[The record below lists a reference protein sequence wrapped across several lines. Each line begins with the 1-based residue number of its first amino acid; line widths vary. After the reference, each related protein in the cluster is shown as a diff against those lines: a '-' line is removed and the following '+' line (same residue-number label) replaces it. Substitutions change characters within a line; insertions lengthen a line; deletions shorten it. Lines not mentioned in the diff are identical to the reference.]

1 MEIETLKGIR
11 LIRLTGT
18 RKERAEQ
25 HGRYIASLDKS
36 EQKALAFTPLSKKNQ
51 TLIRRATQRIP
62 GVGKLMGGLYEAF
75 VLERFLRLPKAYR
88 ARIEPFARASRIPLK
103 KIWLSLYQPDLLMV
117 LAASANP
124 RVRNRFLQ
132 GLPGCSTFRVF
143 HEEHT
148 YFLRNLDYPA
158 AAYWEKHQ
166 AVFFHEPSEP
176 GLQKYVSVSS
186 LGIHT
191 AGLTGW
197 NEAGIA
203 MSLHAHFS
211 KQISLKGVPVFF
223 LGEEILES
231 AKTLDEA
238 IELCRKFHPI
248 GSWALNLTS
257 FRENRS
263 VTVELVGGKIF
274 VREPEAM
281 AGKNQ
286 ACGIAHS
293 NFFQSPEFQKHEIH
307 FSGAFF
313 EDCKSRKAGMDEACS
328 ALASDFSWS
337 AALRVLGSHVEQNT
351 GERRVFG
358 NTVSVITA
366 IQSVAFDPKDE
377 CLYLSIRQET
387 PTGLGPYLKFPF
399 NFEKISAY
407 KDPELLDVQHGL
419 SDLFVRA
426 LHLYHQA
433 YVAWQVRSEEAKVA
447 HAFLIQACETL
458 PSDPH
463 LQMQRGYFELID
475 DNPVEAHR
483 AFDLA
488 LKEKLSSH
496 VRQVAL
502 YFRACAS
509 DLLGQREQAI
519 HDYQAI
525 LNEPVIDEKL
535 GNRAKKR
542 LNRPFQAAYCK
553 RIEPDLQ
560 FVEPV
565 NYP

>member
-1 MEIETLKGIR
+1 METELIKNIH

-25 HGRYIASLDKS
+25 HGRFIANLSK
-36 EQKALAFTPLSKKNQ
+36 EQQKKLAFTPLSKKNQ

-62 GVGKLMGGLYEAF
+62 GLGKLMGGLYEAF
-75 VLERFLRLPKAYR
+75 VLERFIRLPKAYR

-124 RVRNRFLQ
+124 KIRNRFLQ

-143 HEEHT
+143 ANDTT

-158 AAYWEKHQ
+158 AAHWENHQ
-166 AVFFHEPSEP
+166 AVFFHEPTEP
-176 GLQKYVSVSS
+176 ELKKYVSVSS

-197 NEAGIA
+197 NESGIA

-211 KQISLKGVPVFF
+211 KNVSLKGIPIFF

-231 AKTLDEA
+231 AATLEDA
-238 IELCRKFHPI
+238 IALSRKFRPI
-248 GSWALNLTS
+248 GSWALNLSS
-257 FRENRS
+257 FKENRS

-274 VREPEAM
+274 VREP
-281 AGKNQ
+281 NHS
-286 ACGIAHS
+286 CGIAHS
-293 NFFQSPEFQKHEIH
+293 NFFQSPEFQKGEIH

-313 EDCKSRKAGMDEACS
+313 EDCKSRKSQMDEACEV
-328 ALASDFSWS
+328 LASDFTWGS
-337 AALRVLGSHVEQNT
+337 ALKVLGSHTEQTT
-351 GERRVFG
+351 GKQRLFG
-358 NTVSVITA
+358 NMVSVITA
-366 IQSVAFDPKDE
+366 IQSVGFDPRE
-377 CLYLSIRQET
+377 NCLYLSIRQET
-387 PTGLGPYLKFPF
+387 PTGLGPYLKIPF
-399 NFEKISAY
+399 SFGALSAF
-407 KDPELLDVQHGL
+407 KEPELIEIDHRLP
-419 SDLFVRA
+419 SPFIRA

-433 YVAWQVRSEEAKVA
+433 YVAWQVRGEEAKVP
-447 HAFLIQACETL
+447 HAFLIQACELL
-458 PSDPH
+458 PTDPH

-475 DNPVEAHR
+475 GNPQEAHR
-483 AFDLA
+483 AFHLA
-488 LKEKLSSH
+488 LQEPLSDH
-496 VRQVAL
+496 LHQVAL
-502 YFRACAS
+502 YFRGAAS

-519 HDYQAI
+519 QDYQAI
-525 LNEPVIDEKL
+525 LNKPQVDERL
-535 GNRAKKR
+535 GTRVKKR
-542 LNRPFQAAYCK
+542 LNRPFQASSCK

-560 FVEPV
+560 FVEPI